1 MAEEGTPVRV
11 VALHGG
17 PGLDRRM
24 TEMGLNVGCELT
36 LRQRQASGV
45 VVARGTARYA
55 LGNGMAHKVM
65 VERLDVAGGIAG
77 VGDA

>member
-1 MAEEGTPVRV
+1 MAEEGTSVRV

-17 PGLDRRM
+17 PGLYRRI

-45 VVARGTARYA
+45 VVARGAARYA
-55 LGNGMAHKVM
+55 LGHGMAHKVM
-65 VERLDVAGGIAG
+65 VERLDVAGGFVG
-77 VGDA
+77 VGDT